1 MKMNLRTNAVD
12 LSAKLLAT
20 ENLSVRRA
28 RTRTASFDIKSRVL
42 TIPMWKEMTPEIEG
56 MLVGHEV
63 GHALYT
69 GDEYTVPIRENPK
82 MMSYLNV
89 LEDVRIEKLLKR
101 KYPGIRKT
109 MLEGYRQLNERDFFG
124 VANSHLRT
132 MNLIDRIN
140 LYFKAGF
147 SCGVTFTS
155 EEKPFVVRA
164 EKTELIEDV
173 IQLAHDI
180 YGYSMEQARKRIEMM
195 GDEEEIEDEDDE
207 NDPDDNYEYED
218 SDDLDDEDDDGDFDD
233 RTEDEK
239 AEDQNS
245 DIENGKPPSSGPKQN
260 PEEKKQE
267 QIDKELESITDK
279 TLEEN
284 LAQLADDSTEY
295 MYHTLDSRF
304 MIDPIVPY
312 KTILSDVAENYA
324 RCELPVKPID
334 SFNSDASRIV
344 SYLNKEF
351 EMKKSATMYKRATTS
366 KIGSLDMKK
375 VWSYK
380 LNNDLFKRVTS
391 FPQGKNH
398 GMVMLVDW
406 SGSMDMSLED
416 TVKQFITLAMFCRR
430 AQIPYRV
437 FLFSSQ
443 YDIGLTTMD
452 MREKMNL
459 RYRELA
465 DTSTLNNCMT
475 NMALLEVFHDKMTNM
490 EFNNMCKY
498 LIDINMFRHSK
509 HGEYH
514 TGGTPLNEALSYMV
528 EFIPKFKKQYNI
540 EKMSFITLTDGEGG
554 ALYPTAN
561 YGMDDT
567 RREDCSTPE
576 APYASRR
583 INVKHF
589 LQDPI
594 TKKAYPIQRNGSV
607 QTNAI
612 LQMIKDRYQVNT
624 VGFYIVPNTR
634 RYLSSAVRSN
644 LPLFTGSDYAMI
656 EEWRKEFRANGFAS
670 VKNAGRD
677 DLFIIPQN
685 RMTIAD
691 EELEIAQKQTAKQI
705 AKTFTKHMT
714 GKKTSRVLLN
724 QFIGIVA

>member
-1 MKMNLRTNAVD
+1 MKMNLQTNAVD
-12 LSAKLLAT
+12 LSAKLLAG
-20 ENLSVRRA
+20 ENISIRRA
-28 RTRTASFDIKSRVL
+28 RSRTASFDIKSRVL
-42 TIPMWKEMTPEIEG
+42 TIPMWKDMTPEIEG

-69 GDEYTVPIRENPK
+69 GDEYTVPIIENPK

-124 VANSHLRT
+124 ISNSHLRT
-132 MNLIDRIN
+132 LNLIDRIN
-140 LYFKAGF
+140 LYFKAGY

-180 YGYSMEQARKRIEMM
+180 YGYSMEQARARINLS
-195 GDEEEIEDEDDE
+195 GDEEELEPEEDNDQD
-207 NDPDDNYEYED
+207 DPDDNYEFTD
-218 SDDLDDEDDDGDFDD
+218 SDDLHDEDDDGEFDD

-239 AEDQNS
+239 AEAQQAT
-245 DIENGKPPSSGPKQN
+245 IENGKAPSSSPKQT
-260 PEEKKQE
+260 PEEKQQE
-267 QIDKELESITDK
+267 QLDKELESLTDK

-284 LAQLADDSTEY
+284 LAQLAIDSTEY
-295 MYHTLDSRF
+295 LYYNLDTKF
-304 MIDPIVPY
+304 IIDPIVPY
-312 KTILSDVAENYA
+312 KTILSDVAMQYD
-324 RCELPVKPID
+324 RCERLVNSID
-334 SFNSDASRIV
+334 DFNLEANRVV

-380 LNNDLFKRVTS
+380 LNTDLFKRVTS

-406 SGSMDMSLED
+406 SGSMDGCLED

-443 YDIGLTTMD
+443 YDIGLSQVHKQ
-452 MREKMNL
+452 REF
-459 RYRELA
+459 RYQELGE
-465 DTSTLNNCMT
+465 TGTLNNCVR
-475 NMALLEVFHDKMTNM
+475 NMALLEVFSDKMTNM
-490 EFNNMCKY
+490 EFTLMCKY
-498 LIDINMFRHSK
+498 LANINMFRMSK
-509 HGEYH
+509 HGEYQ

-554 ALYPTAN
+554 ALSPVL
-561 YGMDDT
+561 GCLDT
-567 RREDCSTPE
+567 TRYEDCATPE
-576 APYASRR
+576 EPYARR
-583 INVKHF
+583 KLKLKHF

-594 TKKAYPIQRNGSV
+594 TKKSYAITDHGSV

-612 LQMIKDRYQVNT
+612 LQMIKDRCHVNT

-634 RYLSSAVRSN
+634 RCLSSAVKSN
-644 LPLFTGSDYAMI
+644 LPLFTGSDYIMI
-656 EEWRKEFRANGFAS
+656 EDWRKEFRVNGFAS
-670 VKNAGRD
+670 IKNAGRD

-685 RMTIAD
+685 RMTIVD
-691 EELEIAQKQTAKQI
+691 ENLEIGQKQTAKQI

-714 GKKTSRVLLN
+714 GKKTNRVLLN
-724 QFIGIVA
+724 QFIGLVA